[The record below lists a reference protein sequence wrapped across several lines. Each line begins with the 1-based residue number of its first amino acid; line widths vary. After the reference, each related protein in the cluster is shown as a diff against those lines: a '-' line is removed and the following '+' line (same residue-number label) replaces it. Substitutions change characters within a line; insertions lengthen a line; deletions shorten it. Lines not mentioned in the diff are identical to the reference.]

1 MVAVNLNEGQKP
13 CELSDAYPA
22 ILRDSSLC
30 GQEGSG
36 GEVEADYCLCPPV
49 TGYGEVP
56 DHTVTGLSNRAQ
68 AFGWTG
74 MEEGDGLAM
83 GPDGSVFDGDAS
95 EGSGESEGA
104 GEGKD
109 AKDSKDASDSDK
121 APGCIDPA
129 IDAARGAR
137 DAARPDSVSVEFDLG
152 IVSVGGTWDTSDKG
166 DSSSNGNESDHEG
179 GVGGEPGGE
188 R

>member
-22 ILRDSSLC
+22 ILHDPFFC

-36 GEVEADYCLCPPV
+36 GEAQTDYCLCPPV
-49 TGYGEVP
+49 PEYGEVP
-56 DHTVTGLSNRAQ
+56 DRATTGLNNRAQ

-83 GPDGSVFDGDAS
+83 GPDGPVFDGDDGDDAS
-95 EGSGESEGA
+95 D
-104 GEGKD
+104 GKD
-109 AKDSKDASDSDK
+109 AKDASDSDK

-129 IDAARGAR
+129 IDAAREAR
-137 DAARPDSVSVEFDLG
+137 DAARPDSVSVGFEAGGFS
-152 IVSVGGTWDTSDKG
+152 VSGTWDTSDKS
-166 DSSSNGNESDHEG
+166 DSSSSGNESDNESEG
-179 GVGGEPGGE
+179 GGFDG